1 MSLILKIVL
10 TVIIASFAGTYLK
23 NLNRDFTPV
32 LMLAAGAVILT
43 VLLPQIK
50 EVINRL
56 MSLLPLSEISSE
68 SLLIFFKCVVICLIC
83 SLTKS
88 FCKDSSNQFMCSL
101 IDLSEKISVLIISFP
116 LIESV
121 LTIIT
126 KLIGD

>member
-1 MSLILKIVL
+1 MSLIFKIII
-10 TVIIASFAGTYLK
+10 TVIVASFAGTYLK
-23 NLNRDFTPV
+23 SLNRDFSQV
-32 LMLAAGAVILT
+32 LMLSAAAVILT

-50 EVINRL
+50 EIKSRL
-56 MSLLPLSEISSE
+56 IPVLPLSEISSE
-68 SLLIFFKCVVICLIC
+68 SLLIFFKCVVVCLIC